1 MLLAKQLLATDP
13 ATTADLDNRSLPT
26 AAELLSGGDGIPSW
40 DRERRELRMGRILI
54 KRFCVPAENQEIV
67 LSAFQEEA
75 WPAHID
81 DPLPPAAEI
90 EPKRRLHATIQR
102 LNCNQKVRLLNF
114 HGDGY
119 GRGLCWERV
128 SA

>member
-1 MLLAKQLLATDP
+1 MLLTKQLLATDS
-13 ATTADLDNRSLPT
+13 ATTADFDNRSLP
-26 AAELLSGGDGIPSW
+26 AAELLVGDGRIPIW
-40 DRERRELRMGRILI
+40 DRGRRELRIGRILI

-81 DPLPPAAEI
+81 DPLPPAKEI
-90 EPKRRLHATIQR
+90 DPKRRLHATIQR
-102 LNCNQKVRLLNF
+102 LNCNQKARLLHF

-119 GRGLCWERV
+119 GRGICWERL